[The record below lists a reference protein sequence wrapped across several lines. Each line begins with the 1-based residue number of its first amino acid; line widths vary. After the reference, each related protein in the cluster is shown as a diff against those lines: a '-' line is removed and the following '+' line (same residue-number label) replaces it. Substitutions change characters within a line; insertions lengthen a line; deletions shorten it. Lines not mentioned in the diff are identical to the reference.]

1 MSDLQDRPMRFH
13 SPPVRRR
20 RDRRGSAVV
29 LVLLL
34 TVTLAAIAASA
45 IVLMRSSLL
54 IGNYYDR
61 ENEFRYA
68 AESGLALGKAQLDKD
83 TTLVLPD
90 SGYLTLISGGTITGA
105 DGLTVPNVSI
115 NVYA

>member
-1 MSDLQDRPMRFH
+1 MNRMAPTAS
-13 SPPVRRR
+13 R

-34 TVTLAAIAASA
+34 TVTLSAIAASA

-61 ENEFRYA
+61 ESEFRYA
-68 AESGLALGKAQLDKD
+68 AESGLALGKAQLEKD
-83 TTLVLPD
+83 TTLILPD